1 MAYDAGMTVVMIG
14 NGRALRVCDLCGG
27 VDDHP
32 RHVIAGAAAAFEPPS
47 DEIVTAVL
55 TNAAAADVDSHTLAR
70 LLRDLHSVA
79 AQDRHMDCC
88 RQAGCPTGACDQQTA
103 GVESAIGAALLDHL
117 VSLPSEV
124 TG

>member
-1 MAYDAGMTVVMIG
+1 MTVAMIG
-14 NGRALRVCDLCGG
+14 KGRALRVCDLCGG

-32 RHVIAGAAAAFEPPS
+32 RHIIAGAADAFDPPT
-47 DEIVTAVL
+47 DEIVTSVL
-55 TNAAAADVDSHTLAR
+55 DNAAAAEVDAHTLAR

-88 RQAGCPTGACDQQTA
+88 RGVGCPTGACDQQTA
-103 GVESAIGAALLDHL
+103 GAPDKTGAQLLKHL

-124 TG
+124 SA